1 MKTAERGNLV
11 KIHYNIKLDNGDIA
25 GTTRGGQPLSFTI
38 GKGKV
43 LKKLEQGVIGMQLN
57 ESRTIKIA
65 PEHGFGQRNES
76 LVIKVKKQELQ
87 TQMEIAPGRTVQYQS
102 ETGETVNFIIRDVD
116 EETVTIDGNH
126 PFAGE
131 NLTFD
136 VVLVAV
142 L

>member
-1 MKTAERGNLV
+1 MKTAQRGNLV
-11 KIHYNIKLDNGDIA
+11 KIHYNIKLDNGETA

-43 LKKLEQGVIGMQLN
+43 MKKLEQGIIGMQLN
-57 ESRTIKIA
+57 ESRTIKIE

-76 LVIKVKKQELQ
+76 LVLKVKKEEIQ
-87 TQMEIAPGRTVQYQS
+87 TQMEIAPGRTIQYKS
-102 ETGETVNFIIRDVD
+102 ETGESVNFIIRDFD
-116 EETVTIDGNH
+116 EHTVTIDGNH

-131 NLTFD
+131 NLTFE
-136 VVLVAV
+136 VVLVAI